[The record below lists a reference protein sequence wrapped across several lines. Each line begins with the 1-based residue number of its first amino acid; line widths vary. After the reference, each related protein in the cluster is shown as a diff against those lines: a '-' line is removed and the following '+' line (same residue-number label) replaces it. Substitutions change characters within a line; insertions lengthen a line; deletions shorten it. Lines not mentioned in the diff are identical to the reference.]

1 MAPLNPFSSFIVLD
15 TQKIH
20 EAVLFKTIYS
30 GNEKSLEWGNLM
42 NFNKNFKMEV
52 KIRVSSKLITSL
64 TTVNIYLVQK
74 NNQERKKSTKNRREH
89 EQNMRQPLIKPWL
102 FVTYNIV

>member
-1 MAPLNPFSSFIVLD
+1 
-15 TQKIH
+15 
-20 EAVLFKTIYS
+20 
-30 GNEKSLEWGNLM
+30 M

-74 NNQERKKSTKNRREH
+74 NKSRKKKINKKQKRTRTEHASTLNKA
-89 EQNMRQPLIKPWL
+89 LAFCDL
-102 FVTYNIV
+102 

>member
-74 NNQERKKSTKNRREH
+74 DKSRKKKINKKQKRTRTEHASTLNKA
-89 EQNMRQPLIKPWL
+89 LAFCDL
-102 FVTYNIV
+102 